1 MVINKQEVFR
11 MKRTNRVWMLG
22 GLVTLTL
29 LLSACSIELERNADG
44 SLAATTVIDGDSLEE
59 EMELAL
65 DYNDSLVQNVEVV
78 LQDGTI
84 DMTIER
90 AHFDDSSVTDTITF
104 DMILGVDD
112 GQLTVTFSDVQLNG
126 EAAPEEAVE
135 RWSTRIANRLS
146 VYHSNN
152 ERRSL
157 EAVTVTPDAVMMV
170 WRIETR
176 YSLAD

>member
-1 MVINKQEVFR
+1 
-11 MKRTNRVWMLG
+11 MKHTNRVLIMVG
-22 GLVTLTL
+22 GMVVLAL
-29 LLSACSIELERNADG
+29 LLSACSIDLERNADG
-44 SLAATTVIDGDSLEE
+44 SLTATTAIDGDSLEE

-65 DYNDSLVQNVEVV
+65 DYNDSLVQNVEAV

-84 DMTIER
+84 DMTVER
-90 AHFDDSSVTDTITF
+90 AHPDNSAVFDTITF

-112 GQLTVTFSDVQLNG
+112 GQLTVVFSDVQLNG

-135 RWSTRIANRLS
+135 RWPTRIANRLS
-146 VYHSNN
+146 LYHANH

-157 EAVTVTPDAVMMV
+157 ESVTVTPDAVTMV
-170 WRIETR
+170 WHIETR

>member
-1 MVINKQEVFR
+1 
-11 MKRTNRVWMLG
+11 MKHTNRVWITLG
-22 GLVTLTL
+22 GLIVFAS
-29 LLSACSIELERNADG
+29 LLSACSIERERNADG
-44 SLAATTVIDGDSLEE
+44 SLTATTVIDGDTLEE

-84 DMTIER
+84 DMTVER

-146 VYHSNN
+146 GYHANH

-157 EAVTVTPDAVMMV
+157 ESVMVTPDAVTMV
-170 WRIETR
+170 WHIETR